1 MIRIYDAG
9 ETLIS
14 DDAKH
19 YNIEDV
25 DWLTRFHNNEPFVLL
40 DGTLWEAEEPF
51 GIGKK
56 YW

>member
-19 YNIEDV
+19 YSIEDI
-25 DWLTRFHNNEPFVLL
+25 DWLTRFHNNEPFVML
-40 DGTLWEAEEPF
+40 DGVLWEAEEPI
-51 GIGKK
+51 GIGNR